1 MTKAAENI
9 GKMTFEAALS
19 ELEGIVRAL
28 EAGQTPLEDSI
39 AAYERGMALKQHCEA
54 RLKDARLRVEKIN
67 LSADGSPVGLS
78 PLNPDQ

>member
-67 LSADGSPVGLS
+67 LSADGSAVGLS